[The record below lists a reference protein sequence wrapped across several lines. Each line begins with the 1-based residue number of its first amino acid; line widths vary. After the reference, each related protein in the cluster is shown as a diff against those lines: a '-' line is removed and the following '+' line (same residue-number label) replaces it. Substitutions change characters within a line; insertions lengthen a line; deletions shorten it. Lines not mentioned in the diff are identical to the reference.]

1 MTDPISAPP
10 SSTTEPRPTTDP
22 RAERS
27 ERTVAVLAGGLSH
40 EREVSLRS
48 GRRLASALRAVGVS
62 VREWDADAGL
72 LERLRTDRP
81 DAVVIALHGGEGENG
96 SIQAV
101 LELLGVPFVG
111 TPATACRRAWDK
123 PTAKA
128 ELARAGLD
136 TPDWVALPHAT
147 FRELGARAVLDAMVE
162 RLGLPLMLKPDQG
175 GSALGAQ
182 VVTDAADLPA
192 AMVSCLAYADTVLAE
207 RFIDGTEVAVSVVED
222 GAEPRALPPV
232 EVEAKGGVYDYTARY
247 TPGATTFHCPAR
259 LDDAVL
265 ATLRETAL
273 AAHRLLGLRDVS
285 RMDAVVD
292 AAGRVQI
299 LEVNVSPGLTDTSLL
314 PTAAAAEGTDL
325 GVLFARLAGSG
336 GGPRLT
342 VSRGTSHTFHVK
354 HPSPIGV
361 LRSEGAGCRASAVGS
376 T

>member
-1 MTDPISAPP
+1 MFHVKHDRRPDPHASIRSGENAPV
-10 SSTTEPRPTTDP
+10 TEQN
-22 RAERS
+22 S
-27 ERTVAVLAGGLSH
+27 EPTVAVLAGGLSH

-48 GRRLASALRAVGVS
+48 GRRLASALRGIGTV
-62 VREWDADAGL
+62 VREWDADAAL
-72 LERLRTDRP
+72 IERLRTERP
-81 DAVVIALHGGEGENG
+81 DAVVVALHGGEGENG
-96 SIQAV
+96 SVQAV

-111 TPATACRRAWDK
+111 TPAAACRRAWDK

-162 RLGLPLMLKPDQG
+162 RLGLPLMVKPDQG

-182 VVTDAADLPA
+182 VVTEAADLPA

-207 RFIDGTEVAVSVVED
+207 RFVRGTEVAVSVVED

-265 ATLRETAL
+265 AALQETAL
-273 AAHRLLGLRDVS
+273 TAHHLLGLRDVS
-285 RMDAVVD
+285 RMDAVVEPD
-292 AAGRVQI
+292 GTVQI
-299 LEVNVSPGLTDTSLL
+299 LEVNVSPGLTETSLL

-325 GVLFARLAGSG
+325 GVLFGRLVERAIARG
-336 GGPRLT
+336 
-342 VSRGTSHTFHVK
+342 
-354 HPSPIGV
+354 
-361 LRSEGAGCRASAVGS
+361 
-376 T
+376 